1 MKSIILAAG
10 YATRMYPLSY
20 DTPKPL
26 LPVRGKAILDW
37 TLEDLLPLTQD
48 CVDVTNALF
57 AARFIAWAEK
67 YEGKIRI
74 LNDGTDSNEKR
85 RGAVGDLLF
94 AVQSLQIREDVFV
107 MGADNLLDFS
117 LEGFLSFARE
127 KQASCVMYG
136 REPDREKQ
144 KKTGI
149 ITIDGDGRITG
160 FAEKPEDPASDLAV
174 PPFYYY
180 RAEDIARLPEAVS
193 EGCGTD
199 APGSFAAWVSRKSVM
214 YAWKMPGKRYAA
226 GDAEAYRLVQEKFQG
241 RISE

>member
-10 YATRMYPLSY
+10 YATRMYPLTL

-37 TLEDLLPLTQD
+37 TLEDLLPLTQE
-48 CVDVTNALF
+48 CTVVTNALF
-57 AARFIAWAEK
+57 APRFTAWAEK
-67 YEGKIRI
+67 YEGKIRV
-74 LNDGTDSNEKR
+74 LNDGTDSNGER

-94 AVQSLQIREDVFV
+94 AVQSLRIREDVFV

-117 LEGFLSFARE
+117 LEGFFSFAKE

-136 REPDREKQ
+136 REPDREKR

-149 ITIDGDGRITG
+149 ITIDRDGKITD
-160 FAEKPEDPASDLAV
+160 FAEKPDEPASDLAV

-193 EGCGTD
+193 GGCGTD
-199 APGSFAAWVSRKSVM
+199 TPGSFAAWVSRESVV
-214 YAWKMPGKRYAA
+214 YAWKMTGKRFAV
-226 GDAEAYRLVQEKFQG
+226 GDAEAYRAVQETFQG
-241 RISE
+241 RIPG

>member
-48 CVDVTNALF
+48 CVVVTNALF
-57 AARFIAWAEK
+57 ATRFIAWAEK

-149 ITIDGDGRITG
+149 ITVTGESRVLPKSRRI
-160 FAEKPEDPASDLAV
+160 PRRIWR
-174 PPFYYY
+174 Y
-180 RAEDIARLPEAVS
+180 RRFIITER
-193 EGCGTD
+193 
-199 APGSFAAWVSRKSVM
+199 
-214 YAWKMPGKRYAA
+214 
-226 GDAEAYRLVQEKFQG
+226 
-241 RISE
+241 RISRVCRKRSAKDAVRMRRVPLPRGSAGKA